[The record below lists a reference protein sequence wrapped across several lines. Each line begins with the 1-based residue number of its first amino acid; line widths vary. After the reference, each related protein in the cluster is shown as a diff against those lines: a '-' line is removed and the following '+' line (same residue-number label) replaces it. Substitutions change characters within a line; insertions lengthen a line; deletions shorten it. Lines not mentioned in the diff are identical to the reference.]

1 MLPPFGGSA
10 GVFAPGITAPG
21 ITATTEPGV
30 LVPYASTPRW
40 PVSRTTESLLG
51 TGGEPAA
58 RAVVVA
64 TGLGQAAAL
73 LPGLEMPEYHPA
85 PRWPNPSS

>member
-1 MLPPFGGSA
+1 MARLTND
-10 GVFAPGITAPG
+10 GV
-21 ITATTEPGV
+21 
-30 LVPYASTPRW
+30 
-40 PVSRTTESLLG
+40 LLG

-64 TGLGQAAAL
+64 TGPGQAAAL